1 MCIPTSPTL
10 YRAKVAKLAEALN
23 EPETNRDAAEAI
35 RALIGE
41 VVLTPGEKRGEVHA
55 SLRGELMAILETAGK
70 GGKPP
75 NPVVRTNVA
84 ACPRNQLIHINQPD
98 NAAIGRQFLFRSPN
112 ITVAL

>member
-55 SLRGELMAILETAGK
+55 SLRGELMAILAVSYTHLLLMGLGNQEELAEFV
-70 GGKPP
+70 
-75 NPVVRTNVA
+75 PVAVRNGITV
-84 ACPRNQLIHINQPD
+84 PEMEEFVLSLIHI
-98 NAAIGRQFLFRSPN
+98 
-112 ITVAL
+112 